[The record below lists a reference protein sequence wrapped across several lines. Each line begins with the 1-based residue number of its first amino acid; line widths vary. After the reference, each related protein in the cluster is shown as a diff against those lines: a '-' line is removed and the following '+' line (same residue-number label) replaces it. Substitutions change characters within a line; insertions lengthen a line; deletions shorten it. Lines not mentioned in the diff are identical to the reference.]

1 MGGRGERGQWRS
13 LVAIMAAMQTQDR
26 PANDFHTGRVGW
38 RGALVALLTAAMLS
52 GCYRWTERPP
62 EELRALR
69 PAGLRQAEG
78 GEKRGEPPEEVKMVL
93 RSGEVITLH
102 APFAITEVEAG
113 QFRVTDAHTPVR
125 TVPIDQVA
133 RVEEAHPDA
142 TVAVAV
148 AVAIPVA
155 VLTVVLFMLGNIRGG
170 DDRSTVD

>member
-1 MGGRGERGQWRS
+1 
-13 LVAIMAAMQTQDR
+13 MAGMQTQDR
-26 PANDFHTGRVGW
+26 TVNDFHTGRVGW

-69 PAGLRQAEG
+69 PAGLRPKEGAER
-78 GEKRGEPPEEVKMVL
+78 RGNEETPRVRVVL
-93 RSGEVITLH
+93 KSGEVIQLRE
-102 APFAITEVEAG
+102 PFAITEVEAG
-113 QFRVTDAHTPVR
+113 QFRVTDEDTPVR
-125 TVPIDQVA
+125 TVTIDQVA
-133 RVEEAHPDA
+133 HVEEVRPDA

-148 AVAIPVA
+148 AVAIPLG